1 MERIINFITNE
12 YSMEKHYRNQ
22 IKAILNEMN
31 QSEAIELIES
41 IGKEYRR
48 KNSVRI
54 NSIAHRKLIELD
66 RPDLAILKSKK

>member
-1 MERIINFITNE
+1 MEKIINFTTKE
-12 YSMEKHYRNQ
+12 YLMEKHYRNQ

-31 QSEAIELIES
+31 ESEAIELIES

-54 NSIAHRKLIELD
+54 NSIAHRKLIDLD
-66 RPDLAILKSKK
+66 RPDLAILKAKK

>member
-1 MERIINFITNE
+1 
-12 YSMEKHYRNQ
+12 MEKHYRNQ

>member
-1 MERIINFITNE
+1 
-12 YSMEKHYRNQ
+12 MEKHYRNQ

-54 NSIAHRKLIELD
+54 NSIAHRKLIDLD
-66 RPDLAILKSKK
+66 RPDLAILKAKK

>member
-1 MERIINFITNE
+1 MERITNFTTNE
-12 YSMEKHYRNQ
+12 YLMEKHYRNQ

-54 NSIAHRKLIELD
+54 NSIAHRKLIDLD
-66 RPDLAILKSKK
+66 RPDLAILKAKK